1 MPRAAALRQLR
12 FHGCQLCFE
21 SRPLVGRASVALLA
35 THAWLVNTMF
45 IAKPVWI
52 PAARKQ
58 LDAASGKFATEVI
71 GILIRRIQAVGQA
84 RQPKFNIALGRR

>member
-1 MPRAAALRQLR
+1 
-12 FHGCQLCFE
+12 
-21 SRPLVGRASVALLA
+21 
-35 THAWLVNTMF
+35 MF